1 MLPFSQA
8 CENNKHVIAE
18 VLRDAFAEAGRV
30 LEIGS
35 GTGQHAVHF
44 GRSLPHLTWQPSDVG
59 DRVDGLRARIELEG
73 PDNVA
78 VPVELDVASDPWPV
92 DGVDGVFSANC
103 VHIISWDLVEH
114 FFRGVGQVLR
124 PSGVLCL
131 YGPFKYGG
139 EFTTESNAD
148 FDLWLKAR
156 DPLSGVRDFEEVDRL
171 ARDQGL
177 QLEADHAMPANNQLL
192 VWRRA

>member
-8 CENNKHVIAE
+8 CENNKHVIAD
-18 VLRDAFAEAGRV
+18 VLRDAFADAKRV

-44 GRSLPHLTWQPSDVG
+44 GLSFPHLTWQPSDIG
-59 DRVDGLRARIELEG
+59 DRLDGLRARIDLEASG
-73 PDNVA
+73 NVA
-78 VPVELDVASDPWPV
+78 PPVELDVATDPWPV
-92 DGVDGVFSANC
+92 EEVDGVFSANC
-103 VHIISWDLVEH
+103 VHIISWDLVVH
-114 FFRGVGQVLR
+114 FFRGVGQVLG
-124 PSGVLCL
+124 PNGTLCL

-139 EFTTESNAD
+139 EFTTESNAQ

-156 DPLSGVRDFEEVDRL
+156 DLESGVRDFEEIDRL
-171 ARDQGL
+171 AQEQGL
-177 QLEADHAMPANNQLL
+177 LLQRDHAMPANNQLL